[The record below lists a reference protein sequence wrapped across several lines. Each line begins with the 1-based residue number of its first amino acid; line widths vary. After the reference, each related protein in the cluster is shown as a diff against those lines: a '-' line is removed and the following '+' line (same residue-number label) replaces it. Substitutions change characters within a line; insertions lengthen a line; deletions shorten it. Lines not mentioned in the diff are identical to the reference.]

1 MRRTS
6 LFLTVEP
13 TSGRFVTSLNGG
25 KTWRINE
32 KATISWGPG
41 VWQWY
46 WAMGQPHLDHLVQS
60 TALFPVTWLSQC
72 LQYFWCRANFI
83 SESTSSFSFLR
94 GMAVHTSTRKAEQ
107 GENELKVCFSYI
119 AGLPPNPK
127 GGEGQWSSFCEHK
140 DPSSVLRNQ
149 GKVQRWWHGLVILAR
164 VSGDRRILGACW
176 QASLAK
182 PESFRTVTEEWGRK
196 KVDGVQE
203 STSHTH
209 LPSAPAPRV
218 SHSSTYFFCSSNHTD
233 LTLSSLA
240 A

>member
-1 MRRTS
+1 MV
-6 LFLTVEP
+6 L
-13 TSGRFVTSLNGG
+13 GNGS
-25 KTWRINE
+25 
-32 KATISWGPG
+32 ATPRPSRAELGSVPC
-41 VWQWY
+41 
-46 WAMGQPHLDHLVQS
+46 HL
-60 TALFPVTWLSQC
+60 LSQH

-127 GGEGQWSSFCEHK
+127 GGQGQWSSFCEHK

-176 QASLAK
+176 QASLAT
-182 PESFRTVTEEWGRK
+182 PESFRTVTEGEGERK
-196 KVDGVQE
+196 QMASRSPHSIHISICT
-203 STSHTH
+203 STQGFHC
-209 LPSAPAPRV
+209 
-218 SHSSTYFFCSSNHTD
+218 STYFFCSSNHTD